1 MYGVTKDKGR
11 VASGRGSGTVELT
24 YNSRRV
30 VARVENSS
38 DVEEV
43 VGRMKK
49 RLGENKALVMISLVD
64 NLVMI

>member
-1 MYGVTKDKGR
+1 MGVTKDKGR

-24 YNSRRV
+24 YNSRKV
-30 VARVENSS
+30 VATVENCS

-49 RLGENKALVMISLVD
+49 RLGENKAVVMISLVD

>member
-30 VARVENSS
+30 VATVENSS